1 MSTSKYD
8 VVLAALEQ
16 LQSEFIELQTELEN
30 KPIRTRS
37 GRQIGRKDK
46 DVLQTVLPKLK
57 GWSERMPTLHLYMKE
72 AKTESQGYIASN
84 IAVGPNQQ
92 AMDRATTDTEMNT
105 QSEIAG
111 RIRISE
117 QEIPWQSP
125 ARGASP
131 AQHAQPN
138 ASENMTIGGN
148 VTADSL
154 ATTNDEDS
162 EVLDASLTDTRVD
175 TTIYVSTPHPLQDS
189 AAMANRPPQ
198 ETASRE
204 AQSAEDA
211 SMEDMPRVDDGSPTV
226 EVSKHANAASRHRQ
240 TQPTITTEMEEERT
254 NVNQTNDANEGR
266 SLHDCLASSQDG
278 QKDQTCDAPSDV
290 QTQLSR
296 DHPIVRNLD
305 DISTSA
311 DDNSTQSTT
320 TQDSIQQEDTPMA
333 DAEPEATQ
341 QTAIPAAVAGAD
353 DRRPATPGLARPS
366 SNSEVGRNSEWSSQR
381 SDTSGT
387 LSPTSSTASRTDS
400 IQTRF
405 TTPDSTSMVEQVDK
419 TPISENNTSIP
430 HDLADESCYE
440 RYFVESKDAPTLV
453 LNQLGKNM
461 PKTLDELA
469 ETPSYANKA
478 RLPWITEKASHFNI
492 KDQLKPEGDPDVQF
506 NRFEKKDENGIIVS
520 RDDPISGREFEW
532 PDFEEG
538 GSSMTTRQ
546 ASRELE
552 QFLEAPENEVSYF
565 CGIMRSII
573 WSSCPLYSGEQLD
586 IKELTHVNEPY
597 THLGK
602 KGSVTAMHKEDD
614 IFGSVNVGFLGTK
627 LFLRVLTDD
636 TEKFEKWVR
645 AKYKC
650 KPCPQF
656 VRHLNIFFEPKQ
668 LEAAGIRFEL
678 LIQRPG
684 DLIETRPD
692 QYHQILNLEDS
703 LAISI
708 NHLSPGITPNFRDV
722 NNPLEVCNECG
733 LKGLYGRP
741 GFHVKWVDPD
751 VLAPGMNEATV
762 STKRHKRKA
771 PPEPLEAGARNTRGY
786 TDSSET
792 FNKMLRIIRSEAPF
806 FKLPSKPSLD
816 EQYVMKMAAAI
827 LSIPAIEQF
836 RGLVSAWRNRNEHI
850 IVSKQGDP
858 LKQCALYLKNA
869 SAKTALGKFQL
880 RHSRA
885 LMARLVDDWKS
896 ERSLSR
902 LGKKEKAD
910 LAHRL
915 EIEGNELTNSLRE
928 GRMWNEVCGHFHGLL
943 PFIPLNSGPP
953 FSISVQDWKQLDKGQ
968 LKTLHQLID
977 CDDSRRLCEAGKA
990 LENMVAYDSPVV
1002 FEWEQENPDSQSLWG
1017 MVGSI
1022 AAD

>member
-1 MSTSKYD
+1 MPTTNDD
-8 VVLAALEQ
+8 VALAGLEQ
-16 LQSEFIELQTELEN
+16 LKSDFNSLQTELEKISIPVN
-30 KPIRTRS
+30 TRS
-37 GRQIGRKDK
+37 GRQLE

-57 GWSERMPTLHLYMKE
+57 EWTERIQTLH
-72 AKTESQGYIASN
+72 SS
-84 IAVGPNQQ
+84 IAVRPNQQ
-92 AMDRATTDTEMNT
+92 TTDRVTTDMEMNT
-105 QSEIAG
+105 QSEDAG
-111 RIRISE
+111 SFSIRQ
-117 QEIPWQSP
+117 QEIPWPSP
-125 ARGASP
+125 ARASTL

-138 ASENMTIGGN
+138 TSENGTTD
-148 VTADSL
+148 VETSEASDDSM
-154 ATTNDEDS
+154 D
-162 EVLDASLTDTRVD
+162 DTRVD
-175 TTIYVSTPHPLQDS
+175 TTIHVSVS
-189 AAMANRPPQ
+189 AAMANGQPQ
-198 ETASRE
+198 DTACRE
-204 AQSAEDA
+204 AHYTRDA
-211 SMEDMPRVDDGSPTV
+211 SMESMPRVDDEPAIVEASNRDSHAHAVSHHSPI
-226 EVSKHANAASRHRQ
+226 
-240 TQPTITTEMEEERT
+240 QPIISTETEEE
-254 NVNQTNDANEGR
+254 QTNNHDATAGQL
-266 SLHDCLASSQDG
+266 LHG
-278 QKDQTCDAPSDV
+278 HGKEDQVDDEPAEV

-296 DHPIVRNLD
+296 DHSALPNLD
-305 DISTSA
+305 DASA
-311 DDNSTQSTT
+311 NENSTQSATAECPV
-320 TQDSIQQEDTPMA
+320 QQEDTPMA
-333 DAEPEATQ
+333 DAEPEVTQ
-341 QTAIPAAVAGAD
+341 QTAIPAAVARAD
-353 DRRPATPGLARPS
+353 DSRPATPGLARPLS
-366 SNSEVGRNSEWSSQR
+366 DSGVGRNN
-381 SDTSGT
+381 
-387 LSPTSSTASRTDS
+387 
-400 IQTRF
+400 
-405 TTPDSTSMVEQVDK
+405 STSMGEHIEK
-419 TPISENNTSIP
+419 SPISENNTSIP
-430 HDLADESCYE
+430 HGLADESYYE
-440 RYFVESKDAPTLV
+440 RYFIEPKDTPTLDP
-453 LNQLGKNM
+453 NQLGKNM
-461 PKTLDELA
+461 PKTLDELL
-469 ETPSYANKA
+469 ETPNYANKA

-506 NRFEKKDENGIIVS
+506 NKFEKKDENGIIVS
-520 RDDPISGREFEW
+520 RDDPINGREFEW

-627 LFLRVLTDD
+627 LFLRVLTED

>member
-1 MSTSKYD
+1 MPTTNDD
-8 VVLAALEQ
+8 VALAGLEQ
-16 LQSEFIELQTELEN
+16 LKSDFNSLQTELEKISIPVN
-30 KPIRTRS
+30 TRS
-37 GRQIGRKDK
+37 GRQLE

-57 GWSERMPTLHLYMKE
+57 DWTERIQTLH
-72 AKTESQGYIASN
+72 SSIA
-84 IAVGPNQQ
+84 ARPNLQTI
-92 AMDRATTDTEMNT
+92 DRVTTDMEMST
-105 QSEIAG
+105 QSEDAG
-111 RIRISE
+111 SFSIRQ
-117 QEIPWQSP
+117 QEMPWPSP
-125 ARGASP
+125 ARASTL

-138 ASENMTIGGN
+138 TSENGTTDVEASE
-148 VTADSL
+148 ASDDSM
-154 ATTNDEDS
+154 D
-162 EVLDASLTDTRVD
+162 DTRVD
-175 TTIYVSTPHPLQDS
+175 TTIHVSVS
-189 AAMANRPPQ
+189 AAMANGQPQ
-198 ETASRE
+198 DTACRE
-204 AQSAEDA
+204 AHYTGDA
-211 SMEDMPRVDDGSPTV
+211 SMESMPRVDDEPAIV
-226 EVSKHANAASRHRQ
+226 EASNRDSHAHAVSRHRPI
-240 TQPTITTEMEEERT
+240 QPIISTETEEE
-254 NVNQTNDANEGR
+254 QTNINNATVGQL
-266 SLHDCLASSQDG
+266 LHDHG
-278 QKDQTCDAPSDV
+278 KEDQVDDEPAEV

-296 DHPIVRNLD
+296 DHSALPNLD
-305 DISTSA
+305 DASA
-311 DDNSTQSTT
+311 NENSTQSATAECPV
-320 TQDSIQQEDTPMA
+320 QQEDTPMA
-333 DAEPEATQ
+333 DAEPEVTQ
-341 QTAIPAAVAGAD
+341 QTAIPAAVARAD
-353 DRRPATPGLARPS
+353 DSRPATPGLARPS
-366 SNSEVGRNSEWSSQR
+366 SDSGVGRNSEWSSQH

-405 TTPDSTSMVEQVDK
+405 TTPDSTSMGEHIDK
-419 TPISENNTSIP
+419 PPISENNTSIP
-430 HDLADESCYE
+430 HGLADESYYE
-440 RYFVESKDAPTLV
+440 RYFIEPKDTPTLV
-453 LNQLGKNM
+453 QNQLGKNM
-461 PKTLDELA
+461 PKTLDELS
-469 ETPSYANKA
+469 ETPNYANKA

-492 KDQLKPEGDPDVQF
+492 KDQLRPEGDPDVQF

-520 RDDPISGREFEW
+520 RDDPINGREFEW

-552 QFLEAPENEVSYF
+552 QFLEAPEKEVSYF

-602 KGSVTAMHKEDD
+602 KGSITAMHKEDD
-614 IFGSVNVGFLGTK
+614 KFGSVNVGFLGVK
-627 LFLRVLTDD
+627 LFLRILTED
-636 TEKFEKWVR
+636 TEKFEKWVH

-656 VRHLNIFFEPKQ
+656 VRHLNIFFKPKQ
-668 LEAAGIRFEL
+668 LEAVGIRFEL
-678 LIQRPG
+678 IIQRPG
-684 DLIETRPD
+684 DLIETKPD
-692 QYHQILNLEDS
+692 QYHQVLNLEDS

-708 NHLSPGITPNFRDV
+708 NYLSPGITPNFRDV

-786 TDSSET
+786 ADCSET
-792 FNKMLRIIRSEAPF
+792 FNKTLRIIRSEAPF
-806 FKLPSKPSLD
+806 FNLPSKPSLD

-827 LSIPAIEQF
+827 LSIPAVEQF
-836 RGLVSAWRNRNEHI
+836 KGLVSAWRNRNEHI
-850 IVSKQGDP
+850 IISKQGDP

-977 CDDSRRLCEAGKA
+977 CDDSRRLCEAGKV
-990 LENMVAYDSPVV
+990 LENMVAYDVPVF
-1002 FEWEQENPDSQSLWG
+1002 FEWEQENLDSQSLWG
-1017 MVGSI
+1017 VVGSI

>member
-1 MSTSKYD
+1 
-8 VVLAALEQ
+8 
-16 LQSEFIELQTELEN
+16 
-30 KPIRTRS
+30 
-37 GRQIGRKDK
+37 
-46 DVLQTVLPKLK
+46 
-57 GWSERMPTLHLYMKE
+57 
-72 AKTESQGYIASN
+72 
-84 IAVGPNQQ
+84 
-92 AMDRATTDTEMNT
+92 
-105 QSEIAG
+105 
-111 RIRISE
+111 
-117 QEIPWQSP
+117 
-125 ARGASP
+125 
-131 AQHAQPN
+131 
-138 ASENMTIGGN
+138 
-148 VTADSL
+148 
-154 ATTNDEDS
+154 
-162 EVLDASLTDTRVD
+162 
-175 TTIYVSTPHPLQDS
+175 
-189 AAMANRPPQ
+189 MANGQPQ
-198 ETASRE
+198 DTACRE
-204 AQSAEDA
+204 AHYTGDA
-211 SMEDMPRVDDGSPTV
+211 SMESMPRVDDEPAIV
-226 EVSKHANAASRHRQ
+226 EASNRDSHAHAVSRHRPI
-240 TQPTITTEMEEERT
+240 QPIISTETEEE
-254 NVNQTNDANEGR
+254 QTNINNATVGQL
-266 SLHDCLASSQDG
+266 LHDHG
-278 QKDQTCDAPSDV
+278 KEDQVDDEPAEV

-296 DHPIVRNLD
+296 DHSALPNLD
-305 DISTSA
+305 DASA
-311 DDNSTQSTT
+311 NENSTQSATAECPV
-320 TQDSIQQEDTPMA
+320 QQEDTPMA
-333 DAEPEATQ
+333 DAEPEVTQ
-341 QTAIPAAVAGAD
+341 QTAIPAAVARAD
-353 DRRPATPGLARPS
+353 DSRPATPGLARPS
-366 SNSEVGRNSEWSSQR
+366 SDSGVGRNN
-381 SDTSGT
+381 
-387 LSPTSSTASRTDS
+387 
-400 IQTRF
+400 
-405 TTPDSTSMVEQVDK
+405 STSMGEHIDK
-419 TPISENNTSIP
+419 PPISENNTSIP
-430 HDLADESCYE
+430 HGLADESYYE
-440 RYFVESKDAPTLV
+440 RYFIEPKDTPTLV
-453 LNQLGKNM
+453 QNQLGKNM
-461 PKTLDELA
+461 PKTLDELS
-469 ETPSYANKA
+469 ETPNYANKA

-492 KDQLKPEGDPDVQF
+492 KDQLRPEGDPDVQF

-520 RDDPISGREFEW
+520 RDDPINGREFEW

-552 QFLEAPENEVSYF
+552 QFLEAPEKEVSYF

-602 KGSVTAMHKEDD
+602 KGSITAMHKEDD
-614 IFGSVNVGFLGTK
+614 KFGSVNVGFLGVK
-627 LFLRVLTDD
+627 LFLRILTED
-636 TEKFEKWVR
+636 TEKFEKWVH

-656 VRHLNIFFEPKQ
+656 VRHLNIFFKPKQ
-668 LEAAGIRFEL
+668 LEAVGIRFEL
-678 LIQRPG
+678 IIQRPG
-684 DLIETRPD
+684 DLIETKPD
-692 QYHQILNLEDS
+692 QYHQVLNLEDS

-708 NHLSPGITPNFRDV
+708 NYLSPGITPNFRDV

-786 TDSSET
+786 ADCSET
-792 FNKMLRIIRSEAPF
+792 FNKTLRIIRSEAPF
-806 FKLPSKPSLD
+806 FNLPSKPSLD

-827 LSIPAIEQF
+827 LSIPAVEQF
-836 RGLVSAWRNRNEHI
+836 KGLVSAWRNRNEHI
-850 IVSKQGDP
+850 IISKQGDP

-977 CDDSRRLCEAGKA
+977 CDDSRRLCEAGKV
-990 LENMVAYDSPVV
+990 LENMVAYDVPVF
-1002 FEWEQENPDSQSLWG
+1002 FEWEQENLDSQSLWG
-1017 MVGSI
+1017 VVGSI